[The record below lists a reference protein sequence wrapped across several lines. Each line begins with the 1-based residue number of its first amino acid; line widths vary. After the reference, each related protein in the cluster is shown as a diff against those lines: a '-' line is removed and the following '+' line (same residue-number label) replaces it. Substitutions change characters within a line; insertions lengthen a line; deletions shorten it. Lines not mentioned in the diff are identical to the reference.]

1 MNDPKK
7 VTSSR
12 TDVCIVGGGP
22 AGMLL
27 GLLLAKRGADVIVLE
42 QHNSFDREFRGEVL
56 QPSTARLL
64 EQIGLLRYI
73 LDQPHLSLTE
83 GKLLVM
89 ANQKLGSASRK
100 SPAIIP
106 MPSGCRNRSF

>member
-27 GLLLAKRGADVIVLE
+27 ALLLAKRGADVIV
-42 QHNSFDREFRGEVL
+42 S
-56 QPSTARLL
+56 
-64 EQIGLLRYI
+64 
-73 LDQPHLSLTE
+73 
-83 GKLLVM
+83 
-89 ANQKLGSASRK
+89 
-100 SPAIIP
+100 
-106 MPSGCRNRSF
+106 